1 MGFDKAISKSEI
13 LTEINNYHDI
23 KKLIKILGG
32 LYLSFVIKINIGD
45 TKPKV
50 TQSQ

>member
-1 MGFDKAISKSEI
+1 MGFDKAMSKSEK
-13 LTEINNYHDI
+13 INNYHDI
-23 KKLIKILGG
+23 NKLIKILGG